1 MDDNYIIR
9 PAIFLVQLG
18 FGFYTLIVMLRFLFQ
33 IVRADFH
40 NPVSQ
45 FIVKMT
51 SPLLKPLRRVIPTA
65 GGYDIASLMLAWL
78 VKAVELAII
87 AALIGSGPLIAALLW
102 ALPALVSLTIKI
114 FLYAVLIVVILSWI
128 GPRSYNPAVAI
139 LHRLTAPVLEPAQRL
154 LPPIGGLDLSPM
166 LVMIGLYLLDMLLL
180 PPLLQLTGA
189 PGWVSAF

>member
-114 FLYAVLIVVILSWI
+114 FLYAVLIVVILS
-128 GPRSYNPAVAI
+128 
-139 LHRLTAPVLEPAQRL
+139 
-154 LPPIGGLDLSPM
+154 
-166 LVMIGLYLLDMLLL
+166 
-180 PPLLQLTGA
+180 
-189 PGWVSAF
+189 

>member
-1 MDDNYIIR
+1 MDDNYLIR

-18 FGFYTLIVMLRFLFQ
+18 FGFYALIVMLRFLFQ
-33 IVRADFH
+33 VVRADFH

-45 FIVKMT
+45 FVVKLT
-51 SPLLKPLRRVIPTA
+51 SPLLGPLRRIIPTA
-65 GGYDIASLMLAWL
+65 GGYDTASLVLAWL

-87 AALIGSGPLIAALLW
+87 SALIGGGLSVAALLW
-102 ALPALVSLTIKI
+102 ALPALISLTIKI
-114 FLYAVLIVVILSWI
+114 FLYAVLIAVVLSWI
-128 GPRSYNPAVAI
+128 GPRTYNPAVAI
-139 LHRLTAPVLEPAQRL
+139 LNRLTAPVLEQARRL

>member
-1 MDDNYIIR
+1 MDDNYLIR

-18 FGFYTLIVMLRFLFQ
+18 FGFYALIVMLRFLFQ
-33 IVRADFH
+33 VVRADFH

-45 FIVKMT
+45 FVVKLT
-51 SPLLKPLRRVIPTA
+51 SPLLGPLRRIIPTA
-65 GGYDIASLMLAWL
+65 GGYDTASLVLAWL

-87 AALIGSGPLIAALLW
+87 SALIGGGLSVAALLW
-102 ALPALVSLTIKI
+102 ALPALISLTIKI
-114 FLYAVLIVVILSWI
+114 FLYAVLIAVVLSWI
-128 GPRSYNPAVAI
+128 GPRTYNPAVAI
-139 LHRLTAPVLEPAQRL
+139 LNRLTAPVLEPARRL